1 MKKLARIAYGI
12 LSVFAIIALSS
23 CNREPS
29 IIGYWERVSG
39 GDSEPGVCMILNFTE
54 TNVLEKIVLYGD
66 NDKYVHGYTENCGP
80 YIYNDKT
87 NTLVAWGENYTISL
101 SSKELRME
109 DMVFKKL
116 DKKDVEKMC
125 SGVPMEQE

>member
-1 MKKLARIAYGI
+1 
-12 LSVFAIIALSS
+12 
-23 CNREPS
+23 
-29 IIGYWERVSG
+29 
-39 GDSEPGVCMILNFTE
+39 MILNFTE

-66 NDKYVHGYTENCGP
+66 NDKNVHGYTENCGP

-101 SSKELRME
+101 SSEELRME